1 VTTQPGDIKARPLS
15 GLAKWFLAVGAGGV
29 IGLFYLFVLAAVL
42 ALLVVIAVE
51 FGLVLVGARFGL
63 FFLAR
68 PLGKDIAVLLIC
80 LRSLR
85 LRKDLEAHIV
95 LQPDEAP
102 GLFAI
107 LQRLCPRAEV
117 ALPHEVLLMMN
128 VNAWVRLKGYRRG
141 AGRTVLAVGYDL
153 LAGLSTA
160 EIEAVLAHELM
171 HAKWVR
177 RGLKTLL
184 NGGLVR
190 AAQLSR
196 GLATQ
201 VEACRRVRQSA
212 GTARLLVG
220 AADSLTRLAATWIA
234 ACSRQDEFEADLGS
248 VELCGAGPVRLALSK
263 VESLGGIT
271 AKLPWR
277 ERVARI
283 QMDELSQWLAS
294 EMTAA
299 QPGGAAEEKAT
310 VFNRYSTHPSIRD
323 RLAALPPAP
332 AQAVAA
338 GPSGLSLLAGPDA
351 IAAKL
356 LSKIER
362 VVAEQEQKD
371 SAALEKWSRRTR
383 GQTNVRGFQWL
394 GLFLIIGGFLVL
406 AASLAA
412 GARGIPF
419 ALASAAGLAAGIFIY
434 RWGGYREQLTL
445 PVPDYSILKAAW
457 QSKLIVKPQQVKAM
471 EEELRAGAPAGRK
484 SRRARHF
491 AAVAYAALSQCDYA
505 RAHGAARL
513 CVQADGKSVPGAL
526 ALAIASAVFG
536 QRAQVNQCATVA
548 QRWTGLRGESTAW
561 GLAWACLLCGDWGRA
576 EAFLAQALKNRPQQ
590 ATWLSLLAL
599 CQSRRG
605 KLQSAILSARRACAP
620 QPPNKEHA
628 KLLIDLLL
636 ECGYLHE
643 ARDRLAP
650 WRGEIPQ
657 DRELTLSAIRLH
669 LLLRDGPNAAEL
681 TAACKAAAP
690 ASMLVRL
697 GLTYEMARQGGQAAE
712 FYQQAL
718 ASGHFPEALLGLA
731 RLEAERGHKEQARRH
746 VLAALNLNRALAEN
760 ATGPLP
766 LFQTVLRQLLNLEE
780 PAPNCEAWIASMSLR
795 AIPAA
800 AANKSFLVY
809 APAGQEPGRWLEE
822 ILRAM
827 QPDAPPPPTTNAVW
841 RRAPK
846 EQQPFGP
853 VRPGV
858 QGVFD

>member
-1 VTTQPGDIKARPLS
+1 MMQTGDIKARPLS
-15 GLAKWFLAVGAGGV
+15 GLSKWVLALGAGGV
-29 IGLFYLFVLAAVL
+29 IGLFYLFVLVSVL
-42 ALLVVIAVE
+42 GLLFITAVE
-51 FGLVLVGARFGL
+51 FCLMLGAARFGA

-68 PLGKDIAVLLIC
+68 PLGRDIAALLVC

-85 LRKDLEAHIV
+85 LRKDLEAHMV
-95 LQPDEAP
+95 LQPEEAP

-107 LQRLCPRAEV
+107 LQRLCPRAGV

-128 VNAWVRLKGYRRG
+128 VNAWVKLKGYRRG
-141 AGRTVLAVGYDL
+141 AGKTILAVGYDL
-153 LAGLSTA
+153 LAGFSTQ
-160 EIEAVLAHELM
+160 EVEAVMAHEMM

-196 GLATQ
+196 GLAAQ
-201 VEACRRVRQSA
+201 VEACRRARQSPGMA
-212 GTARLLVG
+212 SLLVG
-220 AADSLTRLAATWIA
+220 PADHLTRLAATWIA
-234 ACSRQDEFEADLGS
+234 DCSRQDEFEADLGS

-283 QMDELSQWLAS
+283 QMGELSQWLVS
-294 EMTAA
+294 ELAAA
-299 QPGGAAEEKAT
+299 QPSAATEEKAS

-332 AQAVAA
+332 AEYVAA
-338 GPSGLSLLAGPDA
+338 GPTGLSLLAEPDA

-371 SAALEKWSRRTR
+371 SEALEKWSRKTR
-383 GQTNVRGFQWL
+383 GQTHFSRL
-394 GLFLIIGGFLVL
+394 E
-406 AASLAA
+406 
-412 GARGIPF
+412 
-419 ALASAAGLAAGIFIY
+419 AAGIILIATGLPIGLLGLLSGPYAFQLGV
-434 RWGGYREQLTL
+434 GGAIGVLAGILVCRFGAFKEKLAL
-445 PVPDYSILKAAW
+445 PVPDFAVLKRAW
-457 QSKLIVKPQQVKAM
+457 QSKISVANESAKAM
-471 EEELRAGAPAGRK
+471 ENELRASQPPGRK
-484 SRRARHF
+484 SRIAFHF
-491 AAVAYAALSQCDYA
+491 ASASYAALSQCDYP
-505 RAHGAARL
+505 RAHAAARL
-513 CVQADGKSVPGAL
+513 CLQADAKSVPGSL

-536 QRAQVNQCATVA
+536 QRAQVIQCLGVA
-548 QRWTGLRGESTAW
+548 QRSNGLKGDSTAW
-561 GLAWACLLCGDWGRA
+561 GFAWAWLLYGDWGRA
-576 EAFLAQALKNRPQQ
+576 EAFLAQALKRLPEQP
-590 ATWLSLLAL
+590 TWLSLLAV

-605 KLQSAILSARRACAP
+605 KLQSAILSARRACTP
-620 QPPNKEHA
+620 EPVNKEHA

-636 ECGYLHE
+636 ECGHLHE
-643 ARDRLAP
+643 ARARLEP
-650 WRGEIPQ
+650 WLGEIPH
-657 DRELTLSAIRLH
+657 DHELTLAAIRLQ
-669 LLLRDGPNAAEL
+669 LLLRDWPKAAEL
-681 TAACKAAAP
+681 TEAFKSAAP
-690 ASMLVRL
+690 VNMLVRL
-697 GLTYEMARQGGQAAE
+697 GLTYEMARQAGQASG

-718 ASGHFPEALLGLA
+718 AAGHYPEALLGLG
-731 RLEAERGHKEQARRH
+731 RLEAERGRKEQSRRH
-746 VLAALNLNRALAEN
+746 VLAALNLTRTLAQN

-780 PAPNCEAWIASMSLR
+780 PAPNCEAWIASTTR
-795 AIPAA
+795 QVVPA

-809 APAGQEPGRWLEE
+809 APTGQEPGKWLNE
-822 ILRAM
+822 ILLAM
-827 QPDAPPPPTTNAVW
+827 QPDEPPPFSANAVW

-846 EQQPFGP
+846 EQQPFGL